1 MIKVKVKS
9 PVFYGRF
16 VGCYQKQEAA
26 GFGSRFSS
34 VKDVPQISV
43 ASRGRNH
50 LVDCEP
56 VTVGNL
62 NFQPGQF
69 VSFQLKL
76 KQYGGSV
83 RPVPCNLSVSDKA
96 RFCEINDVDIE
107 ATYAGV
113 ISSVDGSQSDAHHV
127 YYTSADGRSVQLRTT
142 LPSGFAI
149 KMTEFDTC
157 VYNLAVST
165 NNGQPE
171 VYARDLREPG
181 MPKPI
186 YVDSEADKEAAEDD
200 LPFIEQ

>member
-43 ASRGRNH
+43 ASRGRNY
-50 LVDCEP
+50 LIDCEA

-83 RPVPCNLSVSDKA
+83 RPVPCNFAVSDKA
-96 RFCEINDVDIE
+96 HFCEINDIDIE

-113 ISSVDGSQSDAHHV
+113 ISSVDGSASDAHHV

-142 LPSGFAI
+142 LPSGVALRL
-149 KMTEFDTC
+149 TEFDTC
-157 VYNLAVST
+157 LYELALTS
-165 NNGQPE
+165 NNGQTE
-171 VYARDLREPG
+171 VYARGLREPG

-200 LPFIEQ
+200 LSLIE